1 MTKIHK
7 TDSPD
12 YEVLW
17 NALAYPAIATDERDM
32 IVAFNA
38 AAEQLFSVSARAICG
53 RSVNEFAPEGS
64 RLASLIEQA
73 RRERIS
79 LAERD
84 VEVHWAD
91 STWRLSQVQVSTLN
105 DSTENLALLIVM
117 RQGSIADKM
126 NRSLAHRGAARSV
139 TGMAA
144 ALSHEIKNP
153 LAAISGAAQ
162 LLQMSVSDSESELCE
177 LIQEEAARIQRL
189 VERMEHFTD
198 SRPPEQLPVNLHDAL
213 RVTRRAAEV
222 GFGASTTF
230 IEEYDPSLPPT
241 SGDRDQLSQAF
252 LNLIKNAV
260 EAAGEGGVITLRTAY
275 RSGVRLSGIHG
286 DNRRSLP
293 LEVSISDNG
302 PGIPEEFAP
311 HIFEPFVTSKAS
323 GAGLGLA
330 LVSKIVA
337 DHGGIIECDTDAG
350 RTTFRMLLP
359 VHRENKAEAAR

>member
-1 MTKIHK
+1 MTGA
-7 TDSPD
+7 PD

-17 NALAYPAIATDERDM
+17 NALSYPAMATDEADR
-32 IVAFNA
+32 IIAFNA
-38 AAEQLFSVSARAICG
+38 AAEQFFSVSARAIRG
-53 RSVNEFAPEGS
+53 RPIAEFAPEGS
-64 RLASLIEQA
+64 RLASLIAQA

-79 LAERD
+79 VAERD

-91 STWRLSQVQVSTLN
+91 VTERLSHVQVSTLN
-105 DSTENLALLIVM
+105 DVADNPALLIVM
-117 RQGSIADKM
+117 RQGSIAEKM

-162 LLQMSVSDSESELCE
+162 LLQMSVPDGETELCE
-177 LIQEEAARIQRL
+177 LIQEESARIQRL

-213 RVTRRAAEV
+213 QMTRRAAEV
-222 GFGASTTF
+222 GFGAGATF
-230 IEEYDPSLPPT
+230 IEDYDPSLPPT

-252 LNLIKNAV
+252 QNLIKNAA

-302 PGIPEEFAP
+302 PGIAEDFAP

-330 LVSKIVA
+330 LVSKIIA
-337 DHGGIIECDTDAG
+337 DHGGIIECDTGNG

-359 VHRENKAEAAR
+359 VHREAVPEIAP